1 MKKLISLSVVML
13 FVMSFFSVNSF
24 AADKKTKSAVSK
36 APKVEVYYFH
46 FTRRCVTCNA
56 VENVT
61 KEAIAEMYPQQLKA
75 GKITFTGVNLDEEG
89 SKAIAEKCKAEGQAL
104 LVISGGKRID
114 LTDKGFMYAKNNPEK
129 LKTEVKK
136 AIDDLLK

>member
-13 FVMSFFSVNSF
+13 FVMSFFSVNSL
-24 AADKKTKSAVSK
+24 AADKKTKTAVSK
-36 APKVEVYYFH
+36 AAKVEVYYFH

-75 GKITFTGVNLDEEG
+75 GKITFTGVNLDDAG
-89 SKAIAEKCKAEGQAL
+89 SKAITEKCKAEGQAL